1 MCNTRKE
8 DRINTSPREQR
19 WDASYQGLQ
28 WKTSVFWRP
37 RRMSGCYWSI
47 PITPETLLVRSGK
60 DKPAVWEELDFGV
73 EQEPNPIPSEAVWVD
88 STWKGKAVGKRDNS
102 SNRSLNW
109 DFLVYKWKPG
119 TAANGSQASR
129 LRKAVAL
136 TQPLWSETN
145 KLYNDTG
152 GIVNVV
158 LLLGNV

>member
-1 MCNTRKE
+1 MQHQKRGQDKHQ
-8 DRINTSPREQR
+8 PQR
-19 WDASYQGLQ
+19 AEVGCQLPG
-28 WKTSVFWRP
+28 TSVE
-37 RRMSGCYWSI
+37 GVSI
-47 PITPETLLVRSGK
+47 LKT
-60 DKPAVWEELDFGV
+60 EE
-73 EQEPNPIPSEAVWVD
+73 NVWVLLEYSHHTRNSSGEVWKGQTSCVSSWILGLSRRPTRSPVRGGLSD

-119 TAANGSQASR
+119 TAPNVSQASR

-158 LLLGNV
+158 LLLGNA